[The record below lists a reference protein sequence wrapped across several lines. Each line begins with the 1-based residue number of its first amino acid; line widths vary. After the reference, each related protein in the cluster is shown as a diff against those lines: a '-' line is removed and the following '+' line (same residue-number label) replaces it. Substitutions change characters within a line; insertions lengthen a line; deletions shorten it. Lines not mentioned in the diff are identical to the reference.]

1 MEDRYYYSV
10 SINFIDRLDLK
21 EVVMAKA
28 VDDYFCQGIEDF
40 SMNEEQ
46 VDEALGEKAFSG
58 GSVPQDVLDEVD
70 LNQAAREGQR
80 VKFYFHEGEIENNV
94 DNFQKYLRKNCEHLD
109 VEVEKNNWKDW
120 NAEWKKS
127 YKPIE
132 ISSRLTIIPE
142 WEKEEW
148 AGKKEAL
155 FIYPGMGFG
164 TGDHETTFL
173 CLQIFDELNQKQ
185 NNKFAHCLDFG
196 CGSGILGMSA
206 LKLSPM
212 KVDFCDIEIEAL
224 NNCKQNLELNFLPDQ
239 LDGQRLVSRE
249 RFVVK
254 KDYDLI
260 FANILEHILIEE
272 KELLKECLNDNGA
285 LIISGILIEQMK
297 KIKDEFSEMGFQL
310 KEEKIKGQWAALLFE
325 KK

>member
-10 SINFIDRLDLK
+10 SINFIDRLELK

-70 LNQAAREGQR
+70 LSQAVREGQR
-80 VKFYFHEGEIENNV
+80 VKFYFHEGDIENNV
-94 DNFQKYLRKNCEHLD
+94 DNFQKYLRKNCEYLD
-109 VEVEKNNWKDW
+109 VEVEKNNWTDW

-148 AGKKEAL
+148 ADKKEAL

-173 CLQIFDELNQKQ
+173 CLQIFDELNQ

-272 KELLKECLNDNGA
+272 KELLKECLKENGS
-285 LIISGILIEQMK
+285 LIVSGILIEQMK

-310 KEEKIKGQWAALLFE
+310 KEEKIKGQWAALLFL

>member
-10 SINFIDRLDLK
+10 SINFIDRLELK

-80 VKFYFHEGEIENNV
+80 VKFYFHEGDIENNV

-109 VEVEKNNWKDW
+109 VEVEKNNWTDW

-148 AGKKEAL
+148 TDKKEAL

-173 CLQIFDELNQKQ
+173 CLQIFDELNQ

-272 KELLKECLNDNGA
+272 KELLKECLKENGS
-285 LIISGILIEQMK
+285 LIVSGILIEQMK

>member
-10 SINFIDRLDLK
+10 SINFIDRLELK

-70 LNQAAREGQR
+70 LSQAVREGQG
-80 VKFYFHEGEIENNV
+80 VKFYFHEGDIENNV
-94 DNFQKYLRKNCEHLD
+94 DNFQKYLRKNCEDLD
-109 VEVEKNNWKDW
+109 VEVEKNNWTDW

-148 AGKKEAL
+148 TDKKEAL

-173 CLQIFDELNQKQ
+173 CLQIFDELNQ

-272 KELLKECLNDNGA
+272 KELLKECLKENGS
-285 LIISGILIEQMK
+285 LIVSGILIEQMK